1 MGQRSSK
8 TVALG
13 VLPVMAS
20 AFLAGCGDDE
30 TAYCTD
36 QNDVVVENSYCDSD
50 GGNGGNGVFFWAFV
64 GGSSGKS
71 LHKGSKITKYAS
83 KIASTDTSA
92 LAKKGGFGSKS
103 SSSGVGRSVAH
114 SGSSGGS

>member
-13 VLPVMAS
+13 VLPVMAT
-20 AFLAGCGDDE
+20 AFLAGCGGEDE

-36 QNDVVVENSYCDSD
+36 QNDVVVENSYCDD
-50 GGNGGNGVFFWAFV
+50 DFNNNGYFWAFV
-64 GGSSGKS
+64 AGSAGTS
-71 LHKGSKITKYAS
+71 LKKGSKVTKAAS
-83 KIASTDTSA
+83 KIAASNKAA
-92 LAKKGGFGSKS
+92 LAAKGGFGSK

-114 SGSSGGS
+114 SSSGGS